1 MHRVSDR
8 NFTPRNGHTLMA
20 GLGARISG
28 CSNQKEES
36 LEDQT
41 DHNKEVVTDLYT
53 GPTEYLII
61 TTKGK
66 GERLD
71 RPELAQIEAEF
82 RKGYLDLFVW
92 EDLGRLVRGVEAV
105 RLLGIAVDHGVRVI
119 VRNDNIDTAN
129 DTCEA
134 DAIKACADHVAHQ
147 PHTSRRLKHKLTN
160 RFLKNGG
167 AMARPIAGYV
177 VPDAAETYDDWL
189 KAPRFDVKSNPEA
202 DPWIYDGAKTL
213 RETVNCTAVADMF
226 NARGIAVAPYC
237 PKKIWD
243 GAMVR
248 RFYGN
253 PLLKGMPYRNRKH
266 SIKFHEQGVR
276 KSMTNPKGPVNYPC
290 PHLAYFEAD
299 EFDDLD
305 ALLDDHN
312 ARFRRK
318 AVAGNDPRLGVPKK
332 RTRFPGQHGRCW
344 YCGYQA
350 RLGRQRRD
358 RQSDVQQCPS
368 AAMLELR
375 RLRRRAGRP
384 EGGRG
389 H

>member
-8 NFTPRNGHTLMA
+8 NLTPRNGHTLMA

-41 DHNKEVVTDLYT
+41 DHNKEVVADLYT
-53 GPTEYLII
+53 GLTEYLII
-61 TTKGK
+61 ATKGK

-147 PHTSRRLKHKLTN
+147 SHTSRRLKHKLTN

-189 KAPRFDVKSNPEA
+189 
-202 DPWIYDGAKTL
+202 TL
-213 RETVNCTAVADMF
+213 LCEVTEPSCVLS
-226 NARGIAVAPYC
+226 PY
-237 PKKIWD
+237 
-243 GAMVR
+243 
-248 RFYGN
+248 YG
-253 PLLKGMPYRNRKH
+253 
-266 SIKFHEQGVR
+266 V
-276 KSMTNPKGPVNYPC
+276 
-290 PHLAYFEAD
+290 
-299 EFDDLD
+299 
-305 ALLDDHN
+305 
-312 ARFRRK
+312 
-318 AVAGNDPRLGVPKK
+318 
-332 RTRFPGQHGRCW
+332 
-344 YCGYQA
+344 
-350 RLGRQRRD
+350 
-358 RQSDVQQCPS
+358 
-368 AAMLELR
+368 
-375 RLRRRAGRP
+375 
-384 EGGRG
+384 
-389 H
+389 